1 MTAAPINARPPRF
14 PRPDRFPRPE
24 RSPHPALPDAQARP
38 RAKPPARKRAQA
50 GAALIVSLLLLAVVM
65 LLATAGWQMGS
76 QEERM
81 VGQQRDRAIAF
92 EAAEAT
98 LRDAER
104 DLLGSCASGVA
115 PGTCTPRTALIN
127 GETGFGAAGAQ
138 NTCSNDGL
146 CLGSTAERPDFSV
159 RMPILVL
166 TGAPG
171 AVGLPVLYGTY
182 TRPAADR
189 EIKGPGGANLW
200 RPRYVIESL
209 CYAGGGQGMTGSFVA
224 SCPSPIYRITA
235 IARGIRSTDEAS
247 EVILQSF
254 FSLGN

>member
-1 MTAAPINARPPRF
+1 MNPRTPRS

-24 RSPHPALPDAQARP
+24 RSPHPAASRPGAQR
-38 RAKPPARKRAQA
+38 
-50 GAALIVSLLLLAVVM
+50 GAALIVSLLLLAIVM

-115 PGTCTPRTALIN
+115 PGACTPRAALIN
-127 GETGFGAAGAQ
+127 GETGFGAG
-138 NTCSNDGL
+138 
-146 CLGSTAERPDFSV
+146 
-159 RMPILVL
+159 
-166 TGAPG
+166 
-171 AVGLPVLYGTY
+171 GLPVLYGTY
-182 TRPAADR
+182 TRPPGDR
-189 EIKGPGGANLW
+189 EIKGPSGANLW

-235 IARGIRSTDEAS
+235 IARGIRATDEAS

>member
-1 MTAAPINARPPRF
+1 MTSAAMSTKGAPVTQPSQQAPRY
-14 PRPDRFPRPE
+14 PRADRIPQHG
-24 RSPHPALPDAQARP
+24 RSPHPALTRP
-38 RAKPPARKRAQA
+38 GDQR
-50 GAALIVSLLLLAVVM
+50 GAALIVSLLLLAIVM

-104 DLLGSCASGVA
+104 DLLGTCANGVT
-115 PGTCTPRTALIN
+115 PGAGTPRPTLIN
-127 GETGFGAAGAQ
+127 GETGFGAAGVE

-146 CLGSTAERPDFSV
+146 CLGSTAERPDFSSE
-159 RMPILVL
+159 MPILVL
-166 TGAPG
+166 TGAAG
-171 AVGLPVLYGTY
+171 AVGLPVLYGTF
-182 TRPAADR
+182 TRPPGDR

-235 IARGIRSTDEAS
+235 IARGVRATDEAS

>member
-1 MTAAPINARPPRF
+1 MNTASLNRLPPSTFARSQR
-14 PRPDRFPRPE
+14 
-24 RSPHPALPDAQARP
+24 
-38 RAKPPARKRAQA
+38 
-50 GAALIVSLLLLAVVM
+50 GAALIVSLLLLAIVM
-65 LLATAGWQMGS
+65 LLATAGWQMGT

-104 DLLGSCASGVA
+104 DLLGICGGGVA
-115 PGTCTPRTALIN
+115 PGTCTPRAMLIN
-127 GETGFGAAGAQ
+127 GETGFGAAGAD
-138 NTCSNDGL
+138 NTCSGDGL
-146 CLGSTAERPDFSV
+146 CLGSTTERPDFNS
-159 RMPILVL
+159 RMPIAVV
-166 TGAPG
+166 TGAAG
-171 AVGLPVLYGTY
+171 AVGSPVLYGTY
-182 TRPAADR
+182 TRPAGDR
-189 EIKGPGGANLW
+189 EIKGPAGANLW

-235 IARGIRSTDEAS
+235 IARGMRQTDEAS
-247 EVILQSF
+247 QVVLQSF

>member
-1 MTAAPINARPPRF
+1 
-14 PRPDRFPRPE
+14 
-24 RSPHPALPDAQARP
+24 
-38 RAKPPARKRAQA
+38 
-50 GAALIVSLLLLAVVM
+50 VSLLLLAVVM
-65 LLATAGWQMGS
+65 LLGTAGWQMGT

-104 DLLGSCASGVA
+104 DLLGTCAGGVA
-115 PGTCTPRTALIN
+115 PGGCTPRTALIN
-127 GETGFGAAGAQ
+127 GETGFGNAGAQ
-138 NTCSNDGL
+138 NSCSTDGL
-146 CLGSTAERPDFSV
+146 CLGSTAQRPDFSSQ
-159 RMPILVL
+159 MPIAVL

-171 AVGLPVLYGTY
+171 AIGLPVSYGTF
-182 TRPAADR
+182 TRGLTDR
-189 EIKGPGGANLW
+189 NIKGPGGANLW

-209 CYAGGGQGMTGSFVA
+209 CFAGGGQGMTASFVA

-235 IARGIRSTDEAS
+235 LARGIRATDEAS
-247 EVILQSF
+247 QVILQSF

>member
-1 MTAAPINARPPRF
+1 MNTASLQRSSSLQACDSASRKAR
-14 PRPDRFPRPE
+14 
-24 RSPHPALPDAQARP
+24 SQ
-38 RAKPPARKRAQA
+38 Q
-50 GAALIVSLLLLAVVM
+50 GAALIVSLLLLAIVM
-65 LLATAGWQMGS
+65 LLATAGWQMGT

-98 LRDAER
+98 LRDAEH

-115 PGTCTPRTALIN
+115 PGTCSPRAMLIN
-127 GETGFGAAGAQ
+127 GETGFGAAGAD
-138 NTCSNDGL
+138 NTCSADGL
-146 CLGSTAERPDFSV
+146 CLGSTTERPDFNS
-159 RMPILVL
+159 RTPIAVL
-166 TGAPG
+166 TGAAG
-171 AVGLPVLYGTY
+171 AVGSPVLYGTY

-189 EIKGPGGANLW
+189 EVKGPAGANLW

-235 IARGIRSTDEAS
+235 IARGMRQTDEAS
-247 EVILQSF
+247 QVVLQSF

>member
-1 MTAAPINARPPRF
+1 MNTTSRSRPPHKH
-14 PRPDRFPRPE
+14 RPQRQD
-24 RSPHPALPDAQARP
+24 
-38 RAKPPARKRAQA
+38 
-50 GAALIVSLLLLAVVM
+50 GAALIVSLLLLAIVM
-65 LLATAGWQMGS
+65 LLSTAGWQMGT

-104 DLLGSCASGVA
+104 DLLGTCASGYP
-115 PGTCTPRTALIN
+115 PGQCTPRANLIN
-127 GETGFGAAGAQ
+127 GETGFGNAGTA

-146 CLGSTAERPDFSV
+146 CLGSTAERPDFNS
-159 RMPILVL
+159 RIPIAVL
-166 TGAPG
+166 TGAAG
-171 AVGLPVLYGTY
+171 AVGLPVEYGTY
-182 TRPAADR
+182 TRPATDR
-189 EIKGPGGANLW
+189 DIKGPSGANLR

-235 IARGIRSTDEAS
+235 VASGIRQTDEAS
-247 EVILQSF
+247 QVILQSF

>member
-1 MTAAPINARPPRF
+1 MGTLLK
-14 PRPDRFPRPE
+14 PDRVAPGGRG
-24 RSPHPALPDAQARP
+24 RQ
-38 RAKPPARKRAQA
+38 Q
-50 GAALIVSLLLLAVVM
+50 GAALIVSLLLLAIVM
-65 LLATAGWQMGS
+65 LLATAGWQMGT

-98 LRDAER
+98 LRDAEH
-104 DLLGSCASGVA
+104 DLMGTCASGIA
-115 PGTCTPRTALIN
+115 AGGCTPRTMPIN
-127 GETGFGAAGAQ
+127 GETGFGNAGAE
-138 NTCSNDGL
+138 NTCSPDGL
-146 CLGSTAERPDFSV
+146 CLGVTAERPDFSS
-159 RMPILVL
+159 RMPIAVL
-166 TGAPG
+166 TGGAG
-171 AVGLPVLYGTY
+171 AVGLPVEYGTF
-182 TRPAADR
+182 TRPVTDR
-189 EIKGPGGANLW
+189 DIRSPGGANLW

-235 IARGIRSTDEAS
+235 VARGMRQTDEAS

>member
-1 MTAAPINARPPRF
+1 MNAIRPHCPH
-14 PRPDRFPRPE
+14 RPLRR
-24 RSPHPALPDAQARP
+24 Q
-38 RAKPPARKRAQA
+38 Q
-50 GAALIVSLLLLAVVM
+50 GAALIVSLLLLAIVM
-65 LLATAGWQMGS
+65 LLATAGWQMGT

-92 EAAEAT
+92 EAAEAA

-104 DLLGSCASGVA
+104 DLLGICASGYAAGQCA
-115 PGTCTPRTALIN
+115 PRLDPIN
-127 GETGFGAAGAQ
+127 GETGFGSAGAE
-138 NTCSNDGL
+138 NTCSDEGL
-146 CLGSTAERPDFSV
+146 CLGSTAERPDFSSD
-159 RMPILVL
+159 MPIAVL
-166 TGAPG
+166 TGAPT
-171 AVGLPVLYGTY
+171 AVGKPVLYGTF
-182 TRPAADR
+182 TRPDLDR

-235 IARGIRSTDEAS
+235 IARGIRQGDEAS
-247 EVILQSF
+247 QVILQSL

>member
-1 MTAAPINARPPRF
+1 MTAAPSR
-14 PRPDRFPRPE
+14 
-24 RSPHPALPDAQARP
+24 LPSRQRQ
-38 RAKPPARKRAQA
+38 R

-115 PGTCTPRTALIN
+115 PGACTPRTALIN
-127 GETGFGAAGAQ
+127 GETGFGAAGAE
-138 NTCSNDGL
+138 NTCSTDGL
-146 CLGSTAERPDFSV
+146 CLGSTAERPDFSS
-159 RMPILVL
+159 RMPIMVL

-171 AVGLPVLYGTY
+171 AVGLPVLYGTF
-182 TRPAADR
+182 TRPAGDQ

-209 CYAGGGQGMTGSFVA
+209 VLRRRRPGDDRKLRRQLPLAHLPHHRHRPRHPRDGRSLRGDPAILLFARQLTKKDWGS
-224 SCPSPIYRITA
+224 T
-235 IARGIRSTDEAS
+235 
-247 EVILQSF
+247 
-254 FSLGN
+254 

>member
-1 MTAAPINARPPRF
+1 MNLAAMLRRARRT
-14 PRPDRFPRPE
+14 PRPDRFPQPGRPARPE
-24 RSPHPALPDAQARP
+24 PSPHPALAPP
-38 RAKPPARKRAQA
+38 RRQR

-104 DLLGSCASGVA
+104 DLLGTCASGIA
-115 PGTCTPRTALIN
+115 AGACTPRAALIN
-127 GETGFGAAGAQ
+127 GETGFGAAGAE

-146 CLGSTAERPDFSV
+146 CLGSTAERPDFSS

-171 AVGLPVLYGTY
+171 AVGLPILYGTY
-182 TRPAADR
+182 TRPAGDQN
-189 EIKGPGGANLW
+189 IKGPGGANLW

-235 IARGIRSTDEAS
+235 IARGVRATDEAS